1 MTMNS
6 RVVHVCSHYPPY
18 IGGLEKVVESLALFR
33 HSRGLEVE
41 VLTSVDTPSESGSSD
56 APFVHRLPSYEIAHT
71 TIIPRLIPRLLRLR
85 SDSVIHLHIA
95 QAFLPEAVY
104 LAHRLGKV
112 PYVAHLHI
120 DVGPSGA
127 AGFLLNAYKPMVLG
141 HVLRNADAVVVFT
154 EEQRQLISNKYGID
168 RNRIEVI
175 RNGVDEA
182 FFYRRS
188 RDLHPRAKLLFVG
201 RLSGQ
206 KNLPLLLHAL
216 NGVSDRFETTFVGDG
231 ELRFQL
237 EAMVGHLNLQNVQF
251 HGRAD
256 GEDLLDLF
264 RGADIFVLPSEREG
278 MPLVLLEAMAM
289 GLPIVATNISGNRD
303 LVVDGTTGT
312 LVSPIDP
319 QEMRRALVDM
329 ATDPIGFRR
338 MSEAALEH
346 AAQYSWANIGEEF
359 EQLYRRVSRDHD
371 SFRNGLTSKDF
382 E

>member
-1 MTMNS
+1 MTTGC

-18 IGGLEKVVESLALFR
+18 MGGLEKVVESLALFR
-33 HSRGLEVE
+33 HARGLEVE

-56 APFVHRLPSYEIAHT
+56 DSFVQRFPGYEIAHT

-104 LAHRLGKV
+104 LAHRLAKV

-141 HVLRNADAVVVFT
+141 HVLRRADAVVVFT
-154 EEQRQLISNKYGID
+154 EEQRQLISNKYRID
-168 RNRIEVI
+168 RARIEVI
-175 RNGVDEA
+175 RNGVAEP
-182 FFYRRS
+182 FFFGRT
-188 RDLHPRAKLLFVG
+188 RDLHPRARLLFVG

-206 KNLPLLLHAL
+206 KNLPLMLHAL
-216 NGVSDRFETTFVGDG
+216 NGISDRFETTIVGDG
-231 ELRFQL
+231 ELRSRL
-237 EAMVGHLNLQNVQF
+237 EAMVGQLKLQNVHF

-289 GLPIVATNISGNRD
+289 GLPIVATNVSGNRD
-303 LVVDGTTGT
+303 LVVNGTTGT
-312 LVSPIDP
+312 LVSPTDP
-319 QEMRRALVDM
+319 EEMRRALVDM
-329 ATDPIGFRR
+329 ATDPTAFRR
-338 MSEAALEH
+338 MSAAALEH
-346 AAQYSWANIGEEF
+346 AVQYSWANVGERF
-359 EQLYRRVSRDHD
+359 EQLYERVSH
-371 SFRNGLTSKDF
+371 SHGPFRTGRTSKD
-382 E
+382 